1 MSVERKQ
8 IQHYH
13 TTNSE
18 AIPVASDL
26 LNGEIALNINKGN
39 EKIFI
44 KNSEGN
50 ISSFRSEQYYEENFL
65 HKNDTAQSAIDL
77 TGRIEATP
85 EVFTYRPSAGD
96 KSIRDDS
103 AIIKRIKGNTIIWNQ
118 QNPDPKLNSSTL
130 RITGKDMGVVNGFR
144 RLESEDGSATLL
156 QMRVA
161 SSPYSIKE
169 HIYLVTF
176 RAKTDDSSITFYT
189 NGAFLKD
196 LTMAVSADTIVY
208 GEYITTGRAANY
220 IIPSIKAQNATYLE
234 ATDLQIYD
242 LTQMF
247 GAGNEPSTVDEFKA
261 LFPNGNYEYN
271 TGEIRSLN
279 VNRIKTTG
287 FNQWDEKWEL
297 GVYSE
302 SLGVKRPAT
311 NTICNVNKI
320 QVFPNTVYNIK
331 HPKATNLLAYIYFY
345 DFDGNYINRKGVNS
359 GTFTT
364 PENCGYINFF
374 MTSAYG
380 VKYNNDI
387 CINLSHTNYR
397 NGEYEPYKEF
407 THELDVIK
415 KYFPDGMKSAGT
427 AYDEITSTKAITRIG
442 VVDLGELSWGISSD
456 GTLLYSTHFG
466 VEINGKRGINVFC
479 PKYDAYSYENAVTKD
494 KTISLQV
501 GYTQSGK
508 TSVMVRDS
516 AYTDAAAFKTA
527 MSGVMLYYELAEPIE
542 VEFDEV
548 VDLTYNVYD
557 FGTEEI
563 FSSVPTAPFKADIVY
578 QFNATDTIRQN
589 KNNINRLS
597 REIDRLNGTK
607 YEINDH
613 QIFLQYYQNMANGI
627 DMYTNKQGYESH
639 NLKVL
644 KRMFQNI
651 DDGGDEVFFVTFN
664 SGNHGSVGGDLH
676 TGVLQLLSNELVIA
690 DLPIGILPDV
700 STNHYI
706 LFSDSEVL
714 RSVANEV
721 DGIENLYFR
730 CQHVTLTDKKY
741 VDSIVSNMYITDFTL
756 TNLLSGRRV
765 SISRDFHEAVFANK
779 LILIPEITG
788 GGGYVIPTRS
798 ITTDPSVQVQIELFL
813 TSYSNNF
820 LITLFNRSPI
830 GVGRNIA
837 IVPDVKIVP
846 NNTNIVNVTYNEL
859 VETRNNSSLI
869 PGMWYRI
876 TDYVTTTSQ
885 EDTQSAGHQFDV
897 IVLATSENTLSEE
910 ARAIKH
916 DGDEYFNTSNLD
928 AWKIWYSL
936 DNDTNRF
943 GWAVSNGKG
952 VIYRMIDEWNN
963 DCPYDFKNIMFK
975 HPNDAVTYTDFYYT
989 FSFLEN
995 GVVSDFSHLN
1005 INCLNNVIKSYNDIF
1020 GSLQFLNAIV
1030 FINSDYSMVRN
1041 NSFGP
1046 NCSRNSF
1053 GNGCRENTFDDECSG
1068 NTFGDKCF
1076 NNTFDNDCYNNTF
1089 GDNCY
1094 GNTFGENCDSN
1105 TFGEGCASNTF
1116 GKYCSNI
1123 TFGNY
1128 CSCNV
1133 FGDHCSTISFRTSA
1147 SENAKLKDYCQYN
1160 HFAGKCSYTV
1170 VWNDTTTDN
1179 VNHLQNVN
1187 IKKGISGVHTEHK
1200 MINITTLNADYEI
1213 NVAKNSNGEIKIY
1226 CEADLNS

>member
-50 ISSFRSEQYYEENFL
+50 ISSFRGEQYYEENFL

-85 EVFTYRPSAGD
+85 EAFTYRPSAGD

-297 GVYSE
+297 GLYSE
-302 SLGVKRPAT
+302 SLGTKSSST
-311 NTICNVNKI
+311 DTIRNVNRI
-320 QVFPNTVYNIK
+320 QVLPDTDYNIK
-331 HPKATNLLAYIYFY
+331 HPKASNLLAYVHYY
-345 DFDGNYINRKGVNS
+345 DFDGNYLYREDVNS
-359 GTFTT
+359 RVFTT
-364 PENCGYINFF
+364 PSNCQYINFF
-374 MTSAYG
+374 MTAAYG
-380 VKYNNDI
+380 NVYKNDI
-387 CINLSHTNYR
+387 CINLSHTGYL

-407 THELDVIK
+407 TRELDVIK
-415 KYFPDGMKSAGT
+415 KYFPDGMKSVGT
-427 AYDEITSTKAITRIG
+427 VYDEITATKVIKRIK
-442 VVDLGELSWGISSD
+442 VVKLKDLTWTSPTADLLSKSIFNAKISDMRPRGESENETTYCKSILCSKYGIASNTSMGD
-456 GTLLYSTHFG
+456 SLT
-466 VEINGKRGINVFC
+466 
-479 PKYDAYSYENAVTKD
+479 D
-494 KTISLQV
+494 KSIFRQ
-501 GYTQSGK
+501 G
-508 TSVMVRDS
+508 S
-516 AYTDAAAFKTA
+516 AYGIVIRDTKYTTIADFVASMTDDD
-527 MSGVMLYYELAEPIE
+527 VVYYELAEPIKM
-542 VEFDEV
+542 EFDEV

-607 YEINDH
+607 YI
-613 QIFLQYYQNMANGI
+613 
-627 DMYTNKQGYESH
+627 
-639 NLKVL
+639 
-644 KRMFQNI
+644 
-651 DDGGDEVFFVTFN
+651 
-664 SGNHGSVGGDLH
+664 
-676 TGVLQLLSNELVIA
+676 
-690 DLPIGILPDV
+690 
-700 STNHYI
+700 
-706 LFSDSEVL
+706 
-714 RSVANEV
+714 
-721 DGIENLYFR
+721 
-730 CQHVTLTDKKY
+730 
-741 VDSIVSNMYITDFTL
+741 
-756 TNLLSGRRV
+756 
-765 SISRDFHEAVFANK
+765 
-779 LILIPEITG
+779 
-788 GGGYVIPTRS
+788 
-798 ITTDPSVQVQIELFL
+798 
-813 TSYSNNF
+813 
-820 LITLFNRSPI
+820 
-830 GVGRNIA
+830 
-837 IVPDVKIVP
+837 
-846 NNTNIVNVTYNEL
+846 NIVNITYDEL
-859 VETRNNSSLI
+859 IETRNSGSLI

-885 EDTQSAGHQFDV
+885 ANTQSAGHQFNV
-897 IVLATSENTLSEE
+897 IVTAVDESTLNENALA
-910 ARAIKH
+910 AIQY
-916 DGDEYFNTSNLD
+916 DGDTYFTENGANLD
-928 AWKIWYSL
+928 AWQIKYTL
-936 DNDTNRF
+936 DNDTNKF
-943 GWAVSNGKG
+943 AWADTTNGKG
-952 VIYRMIDEWNN
+952 VIYYMKDEYNN
-963 DCPYDFKNIMFK
+963 ECPYDFKNIQFK
-975 HPNDAVTYTDFYYT
+975 HPNDTTTYPGYYYT
-989 FSFLEN
+989 FSTVID
-995 GVVSDFSHLN
+995 GVVSDHSMLQGYCYDN
-1005 INCLNNVIKSYNDIF
+1005 IMKESISSEKQSLNNNV
-1020 GSLQFLNAIV
+1020 FLNTSKFSICYS
-1030 FINSDYSMVRN
+1030 NSFGNNCQNNTFGNDCYN
-1041 NSFGP
+1041 NSFG
-1046 NCSRNSF
+1046 NGCYNNSFGTLCSNNSFGNDCEYNSFGDNCGYNSFGNNCQSNSFGESCSNNSFGNKCSRNSF
-1053 GNGCRENTFDDECSG
+1053 GES
-1068 NTFGDKCF
+1068 
-1076 NNTFDNDCYNNTF
+1076 
-1089 GDNCY
+1089 
-1094 GNTFGENCDSN
+1094 
-1105 TFGEGCASNTF
+1105 
-1116 GKYCSNI
+1116 CSNNSFGYSCRI
-1123 TFGNY
+1123 NSFGNY
-1128 CSCNV
+1128 CHSNSFGESCYNNS
-1133 FGDHCSTISFRTSA
+1133 FGNNCGYNSFGNGCNRNSFGNSA
-1147 SENAKLKDYCQYN
+1147 SKTGTLKDYCMYN
-1160 HFAGKCSYTV
+1160 HFDDGCSYNV
-1170 VWNDTTTDN
+1170 IWNSDTTSTTIK
-1179 VNHLQNVN
+1179 LKNVN
-1187 IKKGISGVHTEHK
+1187 INRGVCGTSSSYNY
-1200 MINITTLNADYEI
+1200 INIETLNQDYEI
-1213 NVAKNSNGEIKIY
+1213 QVAKNSNGEIKIY
-1226 CEADLNS
+1226 CEADLIS